1 MDDPGPDGTGEQE
14 DCQQWACGP
23 FGWWP
28 PLGRPPVGVSWEYAG
43 EDLTVAAWRCPATT
57 RLPAPTAAYTRS
69 RATRNARAHRTRSR
83 GRSA

>member
-43 EDLTVAAWRCPATT
+43 VTGME
-57 RLPAPTAAYTRS
+57 
-69 RATRNARAHRTRSR
+69 
-83 GRSA
+83 